1 LAHNSIAIFVP
12 DQIDLLLIVYYLDSN
27 QDSLVRVYP

>member
-1 LAHNSIAIFVP
+1 VP

-27 QDSLVRVYP
+27 QDSLVRVYPE